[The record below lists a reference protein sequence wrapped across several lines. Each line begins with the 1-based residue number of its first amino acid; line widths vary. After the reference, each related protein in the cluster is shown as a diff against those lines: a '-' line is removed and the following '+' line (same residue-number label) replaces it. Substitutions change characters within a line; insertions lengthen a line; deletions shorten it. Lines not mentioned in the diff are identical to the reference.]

1 MSHGTEFLGLERR
14 GNLAVVTL
22 NRPPVN
28 ALNLQLLMELGEV
41 AQELTEWDDLRA
53 VVLTGTGKF
62 FVAGADISQMK
73 DYTPQQAL
81 ALSKIG
87 QAVFEA
93 IEGLPMPVIAAVNG
107 FALGGGCELAM
118 ACDLILASSSAV
130 FGQPEVKLG
139 VIPGFGG
146 TQRLVRRVGV
156 QRAREL
162 CYSGRNVKA
171 EEAVRI
177 GLALEAVEG
186 DVLEAALALAESI
199 AENGPCA
206 VAYCKRAINE
216 SRSAPPAVG
225 LALERDLFGL
235 CFSTEDQP
243 EGMSAFLEK
252 RSADFKGQ

>member
-1 MSHGTEFLGLERR
+1 MSHGTEFLRPESQGSV
-14 GNLAVVTL
+14 AVVTL

-28 ALNLQLLMELGEV
+28 ALNLHLLLELGEV
-41 AQELTEWDDLRA
+41 AQELSECDDLRA

-81 ALSKIG
+81 SLSKIG
-87 QAVFEA
+87 QAVFDA
-93 IEGLPMPVIAAVNG
+93 IEALPMPVIAAVNG

-118 ACDLILASSSAV
+118 ACDLILASSRAV

-186 DVLEAALALAESI
+186 EVLEAALALAQSI
-199 AENGPCA
+199 AGNSPCA

-216 SRSAPPAVG
+216 SRSAAPAAG

-235 CFSTEDQP
+235 CFSTEDQA
-243 EGMSAFLEK
+243 EGMGAFLEK
-252 RSADFKGQ
+252 RSAEFKGQ

>member
-1 MSHGTEFLGLERR
+1 MSHGAEYLRVERR
-14 GNLAVVTL
+14 GKVAVVTL
-22 NRPPVN
+22 HRPPVN
-28 ALNLQLLMELGEV
+28 ALNLRLLMELGDV
-41 AQELTEWDDLRA
+41 VQELTQEEDLRA
-53 VVLTGTGKF
+53 VVITGEGRF

-73 DYTPQQAL
+73 DYTSREAL
-81 ALSKIG
+81 AFSRTG

-107 FALGGGCELAM
+107 IALGGGCELAM
-118 ACDLILASSSAV
+118 ACDLVLASSRAV

-146 TQRLVRRVGV
+146 TQRLVRRVGI

-162 CYSGRNVKA
+162 CYSGRNVSA
-171 EEAVRI
+171 EEAVRC

-186 DVLEAALALAESI
+186 DVLEAALAMAESI
-199 AENGPCA
+199 AANGPCA
-206 VAYCKRAINE
+206 VANCKRAINE
-216 SRSAPPAVG
+216 SRSAAPAAG

-235 CFSTEDQP
+235 CFATEDQA
-243 EGMSAFLEK
+243 EGMAAFLEK

>member
-1 MSHGTEFLGLERR
+1 MSHGTEFVRLERQ
-14 GNLAVVTL
+14 GNVAVVTL

-28 ALNLQLLMELGEV
+28 ALNLHLLMELGEV
-41 AQELTEWDDLRA
+41 AQELAQWDDLRA

-81 ALSKIG
+81 ALSRIG
-87 QAVFEA
+87 QAVFDA
-93 IEGLPMPVIAAVNG
+93 IEALPMPVIAAVNG

-118 ACDLILASSSAV
+118 ASDLILASSRAV

-146 TQRLVRRVGV
+146 TQRLVRRVGI
-156 QRAREL
+156 QRAKEI
-162 CYSGRNVKA
+162 CYSGRNITA

-186 DVLEAALALAESI
+186 DVLEAALAMAESI
-199 AENGPCA
+199 TGNGPCA

-216 SRSAPPAVG
+216 SRSAAPAAG

-235 CFSTEDQP
+235 CFSTEDQA
-243 EGMSAFLEK
+243 EGMDAFLEK
-252 RSADFKGQ
+252 RSADFNGQ